1 MESMDAKALPN
12 DINLCHNL
20 IRDLFASLS
29 TYEKRVDRLQH
40 TLEQFIRDRYGR
52 KSERLEDIDPDL
64 LLPFMQEYVKE
75 QAEAKEE
82 QKNDSKQE
90 PVKEEISYNRNKPKR
105 KKLPADL
112 PRDTIEYD
120 IDDAE
125 KVCDCCGESL
135 QRIGAETSEQMDYIP
150 ASLRVIA
157 HVRFKYACKHCEQKV
172 VTADKDRQPIEKGLP
187 AAGLLA
193 HVAVSKYQDH
203 LPLYRLEGI
212 FRRHDIDIKRSTMCG
227 WMGSTADLLTP
238 LYNLMITEVLQS
250 KVINSDDTPVRVQ
263 DKTLDKKMRTGRVWT
278 YCGDQNH
285 PYNVYDYTPNRSREG
300 PEKFLRNFQQGYLQA
315 DAYAGYNF
323 LFDDPTRK
331 VMELL
336 CWAHARRKFYDAR
349 KSSPQLSHTAIA
361 WVKLLYDVEK
371 EIKDLSSEQKHAVRQ
386 EKSVAILI
394 DFKAWLDEITLE
406 QALPQSPIRQA
417 INYTLNG
424 WEALCRYTE
433 DGDFNID
440 NNVAEQLMRPI
451 AVGRKNWLFFGSDNG
466 GRTAASLM
474 TITQSAKRHGLN
486 AFTYLKDVIARIS
499 DHPANQLHELL
510 PDKWTAK

>member
-1 MESMDAKALPN
+1 
-12 DINLCHNL
+12 
-20 IRDLFASLS
+20 
-29 TYEKRVDRLQH
+29 
-40 TLEQFIRDRYGR
+40 
-52 KSERLEDIDPDL
+52 
-64 LLPFMQEYVKE
+64 
-75 QAEAKEE
+75 
-82 QKNDSKQE
+82 
-90 PVKEEISYNRNKPKR
+90 
-105 KKLPADL
+105 
-112 PRDTIEYD
+112 
-120 IDDAE
+120 
-125 KVCDCCGESL
+125 
-135 QRIGAETSEQMDYIP
+135 
-150 ASLRVIA
+150 
-157 HVRFKYACKHCEQKV
+157 
-172 VTADKDRQPIEKGLP
+172 
-187 AAGLLA
+187 
-193 HVAVSKYQDH
+193 
-203 LPLYRLEGI
+203 
-212 FRRHDIDIKRSTMCG
+212 
-227 WMGSTADLLTP
+227 
-238 LYNLMITEVLQS
+238 MITEVLQS
-250 KVINSDDTPVRVQ
+250 KIINSDDTPVRVQ

-278 YCGDQNH
+278 YCGDHNH

-300 PEKFLRNFQQGYLQA
+300 PEKFLRTFQQGYLQA

-349 KSSPQLSHTAIA
+349 KTSPQLSHTAIA

-386 EKSVAILI
+386 EKSVAILKE
-394 DFKAWLDEITLE
+394 FKTWLDEITLE

-433 DGDFNID
+433 DGDFGID

-466 GRTAASLM
+466 GRTAAILF